1 MIAPSRLILFSL
13 SISLSISSFAYEVGS
28 RIRATGG
35 VHQVEGSAGG
45 GITPWAV
52 IGGYGQ
58 KGEWG
63 VNAFAT
69 NLILDDFDFAAIGF
83 SAGFSDRVELSF
95 ARQELDISELGV
107 GINDL
112 TQDTL
117 GIKVRVLNNLIYDNW
132 PQISVGAQFKKND
145 DFTVPQIAGALDDS
159 GTDFYVTASK
169 LWLSGLAGYPLLLNG
184 TIRRTEANQLGLLGF
199 GGDKNDDPEWMG
211 EISGAILLARG
222 IAIGAEYRQ
231 KPDNLNFAEEEDW
244 SDIFVA
250 WFINKNVSVTA
261 AWADLGT
268 IGGLDGQSGFYISV
282 QGTL

>member
-1 MIAPSRLILFSL
+1 MLGGSFFCEDILL
-13 SISLSISSFAYEVGS
+13 
-28 RIRATGG
+28 
-35 VHQVEGSAGG
+35 
-45 GITPWAV
+45 
-52 IGGYGQ
+52 
-58 KGEWG
+58 
-63 VNAFAT
+63 
-69 NLILDDFDFAAIGF
+69 
-83 SAGFSDRVELSF
+83 
-95 ARQELDISELGV
+95 
-107 GINDL
+107 
-112 TQDTL
+112 
-117 GIKVRVLNNLIYDNW
+117 LNNESLDAFEDEFHD
-132 PQISVGAQFKKND
+132 V
-145 DFTVPQIAGALDDS
+145 TVPQIAGALDDS